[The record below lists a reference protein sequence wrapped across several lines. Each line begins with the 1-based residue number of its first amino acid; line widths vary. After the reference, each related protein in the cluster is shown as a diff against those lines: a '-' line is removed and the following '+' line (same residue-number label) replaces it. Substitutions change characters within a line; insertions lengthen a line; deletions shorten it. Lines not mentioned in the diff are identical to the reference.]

1 MVAFDRQHVLGCD
14 LRIDEDLAI
23 GWATETLGVG
33 VAGSSSGF
41 EAANEKVVEA
51 GIVAEGVFDFVEVDA
66 VALDKWADL
75 TPSPS
80 ALLPPAVEAGE
91 KGPVEDGAK
100 NEMPGARAVEP
111 AEDGLSWNV
120 FDDDRP
126 GLAVAVA
133 GWRGGLTEGHM
144 KRKWVGKRARC
155 EVRTDIDPLG
165 RDRVKLAPS

>member
-1 MVAFDRQHVLGCD
+1 MVAFDWQHVLGCE
-14 LRIDEDLAI
+14 LRIDEDLAV
-23 GWATETLGVG
+23 GGATEALGVG

-91 KGPVEDGAK
+91 KGAVEDGAK
-100 NEMPGARAVEP
+100 DKMPRVCAVEP
-111 AEDGLSWNV
+111 AEKGLPRDV

-133 GWRGGLTEGHM
+133 GWRGDCSSH
-144 KRKWVGKRARC
+144 ARISGIIFC
-155 EVRTDIDPLG
+155 
-165 RDRVKLAPS
+165 